1 MDIKNIALGI
11 LVDVCETEELNEN
24 LELDLFDAGLIDSLA
39 TISIILLI
47 EEKLGLQ
54 LQPTDFEKDNIATV
68 NNFSDF
74 LNEKVKSN
82 E

>member
-1 MDIKNIALGI
+1 MDIKNIALEI
-11 LVDVCETEELNEN
+11 LTDVCETEELSEN
-24 LELDLFDAGLIDSLA
+24 LELDLFEAGLIDSLA

-54 LQPTDFEKDNIATV
+54 LQPTDFEKDNISTV
-68 NNFSDF
+68 NNFSEF
-74 LNEKVKSN
+74 LTEKVKID